1 MPDSTE
7 RRRFER
13 FEIQLVGQ
21 ITQAD
26 GTRTACVARDCCR
39 GGLLLQQVSQ
49 VPRTTIQRDEKIS
62 ISVRPET
69 SGGARPIILE
79 AAVAWLRDD
88 YLGVSFTPPLEESFE
103 LLKQHIQ
110 IDRQEEPHRPPVG
123 SEARLLSKFRHL
135 ANGILPSLQ
144 DELLRDVE
152 QALFGVLDRG
162 VPDSERQRLYAEMSL
177 IEQLRRDDGVMQAIL
192 QQTEGKKG
200 IESAP
205 RDGDGAADELSLVE
219 TDDFERW
226 LEASRITN
234 LLDGEFGERLNTLSS
249 RVATLHRPELP
260 SPPAVPFVPQ
270 HFAVALQE
278 VAGELDLGETTRKIL
293 FDNAARLLSRELG
306 GLYSS
311 FDKVLDESG
320 VPAAPSAP
328 KPSVVRTGEAR
339 RLDAQRDAELV
350 ERELVA
356 ESGDSSGGG
365 VSGTITIDKQLL
377 ARLLEREQAQRG
389 ALAQDLVAEV
399 AELPSMTGSAAE
411 WLALLE
417 EPLTC
422 EAKRDPGFFQNPDQP
437 LRKIV
442 DALGHLQMFRP
453 GPDTASA
460 DDPLKQ
466 QVSDLLRPLASGA
479 VDAGTLVAI
488 ANALDTL
495 NGKQSRNYQRNVTRV
510 AAAAEGRDR
519 IRQARRAVLND
530 IKRRYA
536 GRDVPV
542 LLPELF
548 DVGLRAVLELAAL
561 KGGEARDAYGEL
573 LRVIDD
579 LVAALG
585 GQAFED
591 RSDRLGG
598 VQLYQRVERELAT
611 VAFDPFRRNKV
622 EQRLRSDLT
631 APESET
637 KPLMKMP
644 ALSDIRS
651 KNGSS
656 ELPADM
662 PAAARE
668 ALDAR
673 CAAIRVGDSLA
684 LLDNPDGP
692 QALRV
697 AWIRDDRSSFVTVDH
712 RGLRARDISWA
723 DLMQGLYRRTIELTP
738 EDGRAPSD
746 RAVDALLG
754 RMERELEHQ
763 TTHDSLTGLMNRQ
776 QFQAGLDQFVG
787 LGERGTDKGAL
798 LCVDLDQFRL
808 VNDIHGYDTGD
819 RLLIAIARMLER
831 ESDTRLLSHLG
842 GDRFGMLIHEG
853 DPSKALQQ
861 AEAICE
867 VFGRLEF
874 DWPGQALTLSAS
886 GGLVPLVGTKDSA
899 GGLLL
904 AAENAIASAKDAGGN
919 SVLIYREDDP
929 DIAERRVSAQRV
941 AQVEEALDHGRLRLR
956 CQPIVPLRPGDGLQ
970 PHYEVLLDVGGDAG
984 DTLPLNEFIAAAERY
999 RRMRAIDRWVTQSVI
1014 EWVATQREQM
1024 PRLHGFA
1031 VNLSGQT
1038 VSDTEFVDF
1047 VRQLFSQHQIDPSW
1061 VSFEVTETSAVAD
1074 LQLGAGIVRE
1084 LKALGCRVALDDF
1097 GSGLASYSYLKEL
1110 PVDWLKI
1117 DGVFVRKI
1125 AADRA
1130 DLAVVKSINDIG
1142 HFLGKQTIAE
1152 YVADDQILRHVR
1164 EIGVDYGQGYRI
1176 SPPMLMDDLVLQQT
1190 A

>member
-1 MPDSTE
+1 MADSTE

-21 ITQAD
+21 ITQSD
-26 GTRTACVARDCCR
+26 GTKSACVVRDCCR

-49 VPRTTIQRDEKIS
+49 AQRTAIERGAVIS
-62 ISVRPET
+62 VSVRPET
-69 SGGARPIILE
+69 PEGARPIVLE
-79 AAVAWLRDD
+79 ATIAWFRDD
-88 YLGVSFTPPLEESFE
+88 YLGVSFASPLGESFE

-110 IDRQEEPHRPPVG
+110 IDRQDEPHRPPVG
-123 SEARLLSKFRHL
+123 GEARLLSKFRHL
-135 ANGILPSLQ
+135 ANGVLPSFQ

-152 QALFGVLDRG
+152 KALFEVLDRG
-162 VPDSERQRLYAEMSL
+162 VPDSERQRVYAEMSL
-177 IEQLRRDDGVMQAIL
+177 IDQLRQNDAVIGAVLRQA
-192 QQTEGKKG
+192 EGKNSM
-200 IESAP
+200 EVVAQASDDAE
-205 RDGDGAADELSLVE
+205 DELSLVE
-219 TDDFERW
+219 PDDFERW
-226 LEASRITN
+226 LEASRVTN
-234 LLDGEFGERLNTLSS
+234 LLDGEFGERLNALSS
-249 RVATLHRPELP
+249 RMATLHRPELP

-270 HFAVALQE
+270 HFAAALQE
-278 VAGELDLGETTRKIL
+278 VVGELDLGGTTRKIL

-306 GLYSS
+306 SLYAS

-320 VPAAPSAP
+320 VPAAPSVP
-328 KPSVVRTGEAR
+328 KPSIVRTAEPR
-339 RLDAQRDAELV
+339 RTGVQRDAES
-350 ERELVA
+350 VA
-356 ESGDSSGGG
+356 QEAGADTGDSSGSG
-365 VSGTITIDKQLL
+365 VSGTVTIDKQLL

-389 ALAQDLVAEV
+389 ALAHDLIAEV
-399 AELPSMTGSAAE
+399 AELPSMAGSAAE
-411 WLALLE
+411 WLELLE

-453 GPDTASA
+453 RSDIVPA
-460 DDPLKQ
+460 DDPLRQ
-466 QVSDLLRPLASGA
+466 QVSDLLQPLASGVTDTA
-479 VDAGTLVAI
+479 TLKAI
-488 ANALDTL
+488 AAALDTL
-495 NGKQSRNYQRNVTRV
+495 NGRQSRNYQRNVTRV

-519 IRQARRAVLND
+519 IRRTRRAVLND
-530 IKRRYA
+530 INQRYA
-536 GRDVPV
+536 GRDVPTI
-542 LLPELF
+542 LPELL
-548 DVGLRAVLELAAL
+548 DVGWRAVLELAAL
-561 KGGEARDAYGEL
+561 KGEGTQDAYVEL
-573 LRVIDD
+573 LKLLDD

-591 RSDRLGG
+591 RSDRLDG
-598 VQLYQRVERELAT
+598 VQLYDRIEQELAT

-622 EQRLRSDLT
+622 EHGLRNALTGSESSDV
-631 APESET
+631 
-637 KPLMKMP
+637 PLIKMP
-644 ALSDIRS
+644 AMNDIRS
-651 KNGSS
+651 KADPSVLS
-656 ELPADM
+656 VDM
-662 PAAARE
+662 PSAARDT
-668 ALDAR
+668 LDAR
-673 CAAIRVGDSLA
+673 CAAIRVGDGLTV
-684 LLDNPDGP
+684 LDSPDGP
-692 QALRV
+692 QELRV

-738 EDGRAPSD
+738 EDGRPPSD

-763 TTHDSLTGLMNRQ
+763 TSHDSLTGLINRQ
-776 QFQAGLDQFVG
+776 QFQAGLEQFVG

-808 VNDIHGYDTGD
+808 INDIHGYDTGD

-831 ESDTRLLSHLG
+831 EVDVRLLSHLG
-842 GDRFGMLIHEG
+842 GDRFGLLIHEG
-853 DPSKALQQ
+853 DPSEALQH
-861 AEAICE
+861 AETICE
-867 VFGRLEF
+867 VFDRLEF
-874 DWPGQALTLSAS
+874 DWPGQALALSAS
-886 GGLVPLVGTKDSA
+886 GGLVPLAGTKDSA
-899 GGLLL
+899 GGLLQ
-904 AAENAIASAKDAGGN
+904 AADNAIAAAKDAGGN
-919 SVLIYREDDP
+919 SVLVYREDDP

-941 AQVEEALDHGRLRLR
+941 AQVDEALDHGRLRLR
-956 CQPIVPLRPGDGLQ
+956 CQPIVPLRPGDELQ

-984 DTLPLNEFIAAAERY
+984 DALPLNEFIAAAERY

-1014 EWVATQREQM
+1014 EWVAVQREQM
-1024 PRLHGFA
+1024 SRLHGFA
-1031 VNLSGQT
+1031 INLSGQT
-1038 VSDTEFVDF
+1038 VSDPGFVDF
-1047 VRQLFSQHQIDPSW
+1047 VRQLFSQHRIDPSW
-1061 VSFEVTETSAVAD
+1061 VSFEVTETAAVAD

-1176 SPPMLMDDLVLQQT
+1176 SPPMLMDDLILQQT